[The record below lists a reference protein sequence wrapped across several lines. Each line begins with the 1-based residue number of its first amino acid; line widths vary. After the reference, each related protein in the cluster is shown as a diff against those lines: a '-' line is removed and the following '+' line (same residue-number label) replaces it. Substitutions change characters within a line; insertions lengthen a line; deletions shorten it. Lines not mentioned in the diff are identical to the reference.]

1 MKVSTTWNFNT
12 HEMLQFLD
20 HQIVTKATIFDFLRN
35 DTPQNNLV
43 QLLKYLA
50 ESFDNLGF
58 QKTKKVAVFKTKIVT
73 SSIAMVNL
81 VSLLFIWKEMTWNI
95 LNLEIIEFY
104 TCTL

>member
-1 MKVSTTWNFNT
+1 
-12 HEMLQFLD
+12 MLD
-20 HQIVTKATIFDFLRN
+20 DCIPIRIDKTKSTIFDFLRN
-35 DTPQNNLV
+35 DALQNNLV

-50 ESFDNLGF
+50 ESFDNLEF
-58 QKTKKVAVFKTKIVT
+58 QKTMKVAVFKTKIVT

-81 VSLLFIWKEMTWNI
+81 VSLLFIWEEMTWNI